1 MKNTEEKVTDVEV
14 TMRRSICLIAVPEKE
29 KETRT
34 EAIFEK
40 TIVENFPEKME
51 DVNL

>member
-1 MKNTEEKVTDVEV
+1 MKKVTDVEV
-14 TMRRSICLIAVPEKE
+14 TMRKSICLIAVPEKE

-40 TIVENFPEKME
+40 MIAESFPEKME
-51 DVNL
+51 DINL